1 MYIICVSV
9 KLYFFYYQTAAIS
22 VPPIWLVASPCVSY
36 LRYGLLRLR
45 LWHRLRYRRTW
56 WTIPF
61 SRRVGFTIWRLA
73 RRRCKGRRDAGF
85 LMRYCAIIIWTFPS
99 YLYRSGSD
107 GFIATVLKT
116 KHPKLDRNV
125 ILPESGALLV
135 SGWKLL

>member
-1 MYIICVSV
+1 MRFCKTVLLLLSNSSHFRSTDLIGRFTVCVLFTLWVTTVTVMKPSPLSADV
-9 KLYFFYYQTAAIS
+9 VDDTFFTD
-22 VPPIWLVASPCVSY
+22 
-36 LRYGLLRLR
+36 
-45 LWHRLRYRRTW
+45 
-56 WTIPF
+56 
-61 SRRVGFTIWRLA
+61 RVGFTIWRLA

>member
-1 MYIICVSV
+1 MHFCKTVLLLLSNSSHFRSTDLIGRFTVCVLFTLWVTTVTVMTPSPLSADV
-9 KLYFFYYQTAAIS
+9 VDDSFFTD
-22 VPPIWLVASPCVSY
+22 
-36 LRYGLLRLR
+36 
-45 LWHRLRYRRTW
+45 
-56 WTIPF
+56 
-61 SRRVGFTIWRLA
+61 RVGFTIWRLA